1 MNKLWIRYWDILS
14 GLFDRIEGW
23 EGVEEHQALKKPGE
37 ELLLCGGWASRNF
50 PLWGYFVGFTRQRP
64 CDRSRRL

>member
-50 PLWGYFVGFTRQRP
+50 PLGDT
-64 CDRSRRL
+64 S